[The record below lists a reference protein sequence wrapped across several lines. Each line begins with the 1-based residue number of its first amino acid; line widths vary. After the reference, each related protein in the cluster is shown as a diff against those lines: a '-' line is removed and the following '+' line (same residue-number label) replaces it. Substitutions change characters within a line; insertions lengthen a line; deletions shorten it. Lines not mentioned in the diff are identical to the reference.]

1 MKAIT
6 ADSIA
11 GRVLQA
17 LRAPPGMT
25 VSEAWERW
33 PSTGTKP
40 LCDLQRAGLVTNDGD
55 VYTLT
60 EAGRA
65 ACPSRNPLAA
75 KPAIPEV
82 FTMPKGETKLTRQ
95 QVLAAIVEA
104 GAAGISRAALVE
116 KFAHR
121 VERNAVDNHI
131 ANLNSA
137 LPPVIY
143 KPHHGH
149 LVDIKLASAFIAA
162 KNAQETASTAT
173 DDWIP
178 EPLATDPPA
187 AHDIHGISL
196 AVDHHEV
203 ADLPAPSL
211 AAQMAQIGGRLP
223 AIVEDMTLDNPDTVE
238 FAIYSSGGLDIF
250 AEDCAITLQ
259 APVLNKLRAFLGT
272 LKEAA

>member
-1 MKAIT
+1 MKPIT

-25 VSEAWERW
+25 VAEAWERW

-40 LCDLQRAGLVTNDGD
+40 LCDLQRAGLVANDGD

-82 FTMPKGETKLTRQ
+82 FTMPKGETKLHRQ
-95 QVLAAIVEA
+95 QVLDFITAA
-104 GAAGISRAALVE
+104 GAFGTSRKALIE
-116 KFAHR
+116 KFGHLVVTSAI
-121 VERNAVDNHI
+121 DNHI
-131 ANLNSA
+131 SDLHNFGD
-137 LPPVIY
+137 IF
-143 KPHHGH
+143 KPRPGH
-149 LVDIKLASAFIAA
+149 MV
-162 KNAQETASTAT
+162 AT
-173 DDWIP
+173 TIMADSWIP

-187 AHDIHGISL
+187 AHDIHGVSL

-223 AIVEDMTLDNPDTVE
+223 AIVEDMTLDNPKTVE

-259 APVLNKLRAFLGT
+259 APVLAKLRTFLG
-272 LKEAA
+272 LFQEAA